1 MYFGFIDFSNN
12 PIVKIKKKKLNPS
25 FYIIIKAPE

>member
-1 MYFGFIDFSNN
+1 MYFDFIDFSNN
-12 PIVKIKKKKLNPS
+12 PIIEIKKKQLSPS